1 MLILQN
7 LTQLTQIHG
16 RVSVFDFI
24 NYDAYCKFK
33 LGILMN
39 ISNINI
45 ATFDAK
51 QNGGDNHWTTHK
63 KYKFNNL
70 QLSVIQQSIV
80 NVSDFGQLTLLQ
92 LPGRAAYLSRS
103 SEIL

>member
-1 MLILQN
+1 
-7 LTQLTQIHG
+7 
-16 RVSVFDFI
+16 
-24 NYDAYCKFK
+24 
-33 LGILMN
+33 MN

-45 ATFDAK
+45 ATFDAIQK
-51 QNGGDNHWTTHK
+51 GGDNHWTTYK

-70 QLSVIQQSIV
+70 QLSVIQQSIA

-92 LPGRAAYLSRS
+92 LPSRGAYLSRS